1 MSEIYYD
8 KLLKQYNDQNI
19 KENYF
24 QIIPKMMLL
33 DKQFD
38 ELFEKFQFKGEAT
51 MMYFIASRLF
61 RIRQLTDQIFKSD
74 IMTNQTYDKFDNLL
88 NEFKIKIKHYY
99 N

>member
-1 MSEIYYD
+1 
-8 KLLKQYNDQNI
+8 
-19 KENYF
+19 
-24 QIIPKMMLL
+24 MLL